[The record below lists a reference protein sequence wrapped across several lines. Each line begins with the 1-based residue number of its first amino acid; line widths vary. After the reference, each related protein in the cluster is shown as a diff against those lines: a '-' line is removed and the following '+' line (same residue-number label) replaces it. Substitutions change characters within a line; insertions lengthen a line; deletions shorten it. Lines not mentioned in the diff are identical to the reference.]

1 MNLRPELH
9 FRPLADSPARR
20 FTIFTLLLL
29 LNFSA
34 LLSADS
40 PTLSFQTAQPAPE
53 LDALFQNRAP
63 WIGGDGDYSVRIGA
77 NDIVWLFSDTFAG
90 EIRDGKRVNTKMVNN
105 TAALQHGSG
114 PDAKIEF
121 FIGKSNDGK
130 PAALFTPESK
140 RGWFWPQAAI
150 MASDDRLCVFLAQ
163 IEKSP
168 GTGAFAF
175 KQIDQRLG
183 IVANPLDSPNDW
195 RVREIALPCTELTGA
210 RSRVFGSSIL
220 RDGEFLYIYG
230 IDEIK
235 PRTARGKHMI
245 LARVKSDDIEN
256 VSAWRFFHDGI
267 WQEDFK
273 ACTHLADN
281 LANEFSVSYL
291 PDAKRFA
298 AIYTEDGISP
308 KILLRDAPT
317 PWGPWSAPQT
327 LFECPE
333 IKWDKRVFCYAA
345 KAHPLLAANDEL
357 VISYVAGSHDFWHV
371 FSDARLYWPRF
382 IRAKLKP

>member
-1 MNLRPELH
+1 MYLRPDTR
-9 FRPLADSPARR
+9 FRPLTALAVLLLFNLCELQAADSPA
-20 FTIFTLLLL
+20 
-29 LNFSA
+29 
-34 LLSADS
+34 
-40 PTLSFQTAQPAPE
+40 LSFQPAQPAPE
-53 LDALFQNRAP
+53 LDALFQGRAP
-63 WIGGDGDYSVRIGA
+63 WIGGDGDYSVRVGA
-77 NDIVWLFSDTFAG
+77 AEIVWLFSDTFVG
-90 EIRDGKRVNTKMVNN
+90 EVRDGKRIDTKMVNN
-105 TAALQHGSG
+105 TAALQHGNG

-121 FIGKSNDGK
+121 FKGKSNDGK
-130 PAALFTPESK
+130 PAALFTPDSK
-140 RGWFWPQAAI
+140 SGWFWPQAAI
-150 MASDDRLCVFLAQ
+150 MAGGNRLCVFFAQ
-163 IEKSP
+163 IEKTP

-183 IVANPLDSPNDW
+183 VIANPLDPPNDW
-195 RVREIALPCTELTGA
+195 RVHELPLPYTELTDT

-230 IDEIK
+230 IDEPK

-245 LARVKSDDIEN
+245 LARVKFDDIEN
-256 VSAWRFFHDGI
+256 VSAWHFFHDGI

-273 ACTHLADN
+273 ASTPLADN

-291 PDAKRFA
+291 PGAKRFV

-308 KILLRDAPT
+308 KILLRDAPA
-317 PWGPWSAPQT
+317 PWGPWSAPRT
-327 LFECPE
+327 IFECPE
-333 IKWDKRVFCYAA
+333 VKWDKRVFCYAA
-345 KAHPLLAANDEL
+345 KAHPLLAGDDEL